1 MLRLTGIYIYI
12 YIYLHEWLS
21 LLSKTDCNYG
31 GLIYHKLIPKSSMY
45 ELFAYGL

>member
-1 MLRLTGIYIYI
+1 MLRLTGIYIYIYVYMNILYI

-31 GLIYHKLIPKSSMY
+31 GLIYLP
-45 ELFAYGL
+45 